1 MVNLGQSTENI
12 LVAGHR
18 GICALYPENTMVSF
32 RAALEADVDNIE
44 MDLNVTRDGR
54 LVVIHDTTL
63 DRTTDKTGKVR
74 DCTFDEIKSC
84 DAGGKF
90 DKKFKGEEGDEIDPA
105 TFMVYKLTNGYKT
118 IERCNGKPMTPKMK
132 NISLFND
139 KSIGIYI
146 NEDTLHIPELE
157 LIPILRGHKIGFI
170 DSKARIVIEPVYDR
184 FKGKFLDKYDYICV
198 KQGGKWGVVDSEGGI
213 CLKTEYDYIIQGVVD
228 YDLLPMD
235 RDYLFTVCKE
245 KQYAVFD
252 NDARGGENCLVDF
265 GKYDW
270 IGGFDSRLAIVR
282 KGNQYGMIDY
292 SGALVLPVEYNHID
306 EFYNKGKT
314 STKAYKSGKEKTIK
328 FSDLVCQGGYN
339 DESYYGYS
347 SGYNDSLSAYNNSY
361 YNDALDFDQ
370 QSEDFWESL

>member
-1 MVNLGQSTENI
+1 MPAKRYIMAQDDVTKGKASPKQESPI
-12 LVAGHR
+12 LKLTPNHIPWTLVKGSAMQIAR
-18 GICALYPENTMVSF
+18 
-32 RAALEADVDNIE
+32 
-44 MDLNVTRDGR
+44 MDLDKIRHINVHYSKEYGH
-54 LVVIHDTTL
+54 LYAIVHL
-63 DRTTDKTGKVR
+63 DKGYVSWQLDKN
-74 DCTFDEIKSC
+74 
-84 DAGGKF
+84 
-90 DKKFKGEEGDEIDPA
+90 FKGEEGDEIDPA

-146 NEDTLHIPELE
+146 NEDTLQIPELE